1 MTPWYKQ
8 FWPWFFILVPAITFV
23 MGGVMLYLAM
33 STQDSLVVDDY
44 YKQGK
49 AINTSLARQKRA
61 RELGLQ
67 PQLRITDGSF
77 VVDLNSTAAID
88 GQALRLTLYHTTL
101 QARDISLLLTRD
113 ATGRYRGYSDKSVDG
128 KWRVTLE
135 PVDDSWKVEQ
145 QVILPVSA
153 PVQLEP

>member
-8 FWPWFFILVPAITFV
+8 FWPWFFIMVPVITFT
-23 MGGVMLYLAM
+23 MGGVMLYLAI

-49 AINTSLARQKRA
+49 AINASLARQQRA
-61 RELGLQ
+61 RDLGLR
-67 PQLRITDGSF
+67 PQLQIADGSF
-77 VVDLNSTAAID
+77 VIRLNASEAVD

-113 ATGRYRGYSDKSVDG
+113 ATGRYRGYSEKKTQG
-128 KWRVTLE
+128 KWRITLE
-135 PVDDSWKVEQ
+135 PVDNSWKVEQ
-145 QVILPVSA
+145 QVVLPVSA
-153 PVQLEP
+153 PVVLEP